1 MEHLILEFLLKGCL
15 QYLKMDTEWNVQ
27 LTVLIICEFDT
38 YLFRDLKLRNHS
50 YRTIKLSTNYVTWS
64 SDTVRTA
71 CYRIYGALW
80 DNPNNLPCIWNSLFL
95 KSEQLIKPFIVLA
108 VGPALGVYPR
118 EVSILLQDRD
128 LVTWLLITVMSWFH
142 YCLILMIFYEILFIM
157 SFYLLL

>member
-1 MEHLILEFLLKGCL
+1 MGHLILEFLLKGCL

-71 CYRIYGALW
+71 CYRSKQ
-80 DNPNNLPCIWNSLFL
+80 PPFCIWNSLFL

-118 EVSILLQDRD
+118 EVSILSQDRD